1 MGAQHIL
8 LVEDDQELARLVA
21 DYLHSEAYT
30 VVSCSNTLK
39 AKKLL
44 ASQGFDLI
52 ICDVMLPGS
61 SGFELVQQIRS
72 QFKGPILFMTAQTT
86 VASQL
91 QGLEL
96 GAQDY
101 LLKPIDPRLLL
112 AKIRVFLPQPQQ
124 SVVVNPVLQ
133 HANLRIDKLAG
144 QVVLAGEALSL
155 TNAELQLLV
164 ILLEHFPLAVCR
176 ERLFREQLNREYDGA
191 DRTIDGRASRL
202 RKKLQ
207 QVDPRWNIRN
217 VWGQGYSISCASD
230 TGEPT

>member
-1 MGAQHIL
+1 MSRRHIL
-8 LVEDDQELARLVA
+8 LVEDDQELARLVT
-21 DYLHSEAYT
+21 DYLHSQDYT

-44 ASQGFDLI
+44 ASQGFDLM

-86 VASQL
+86 VTAQL
-91 QGLEL
+91 HGLEL

-112 AKIRVFLPQPQQ
+112 AKIRVFLPLPQQ
-124 SVVVNPVLQ
+124 QAANPLLQ
-133 HANLRIDKLAG
+133 QDNLRIDKLSGHVSLAG
-144 QVVLAGEALSL
+144 QPLNL
-155 TNAELQLLV
+155 TNAELQLL
-164 ILLEHFPLAVCR
+164 ITLLEHFPLAVCR

-207 QVDPRWNIRN
+207 AVDPRWNIRN
-217 VWGQGYSISCASD
+217 VWGQGYSISVNAEGD
-230 TGEPT
+230 AG

>member
-1 MGAQHIL
+1 MSRQHLL

-21 DYLHSEAYT
+21 DYLHSEGYT

-44 ASQGFDLI
+44 ATQGFDLM

-86 VASQL
+86 VTAQL

-112 AKIRVFLPQPQQ
+112 AKIRVFLPLPQQ
-124 SVVVNPVLQ
+124 QPVANPLLQ
-133 HANLRIDKLAG
+133 QDNLRIDRLSGHVSLAG
-144 QVVLAGEALSL
+144 QPLNL
-155 TNAELQLLV
+155 TNAELQLL
-164 ILLEHFPLAVCR
+164 ITLLEHFPLAVCR
-176 ERLFREQLNREYDGA
+176 ERLFREQLNRE
-191 DRTIDGRASRL
+191 
-202 RKKLQ
+202 
-207 QVDPRWNIRN
+207 
-217 VWGQGYSISCASD
+217 
-230 TGEPT
+230 